1 MKNISGRNIPT
12 ISPWINK
19 RKNINNRLCSGSY
32 LIICKQIGG
41 EIQFGVKIK
50 DQMIKC
56 ILINEFSNRADFLS

>member
-50 DQMIKC
+50 D
-56 ILINEFSNRADFLS
+56 